1 MMGKMQIKRNN
12 LRIKITKEILTKR
25 NRDRKRT
32 NFSKKMEMER
42 RNSLKKIIKQALKA
56 KELRFSNIN
65 DF

>member
-1 MMGKMQIKRNN
+1 MGKMQIKRNN